1 MQSKQSK
8 PVSLVKTFLIPPH
21 DRGPFATGLH
31 SGVRL
36 DLRTCFLASAVQ
48 VESLFQHKFPGAFP
62 FVTVTHS
69 ASEGA
74 PRPWVR
80 PGLGAFS
87 GFRCPHTPAS
97 RPQSTDP
104 GL

>member
-1 MQSKQSK
+1 MLAIQEQQWEQLGAYGAQMC
-8 PVSLVKTFLIPPH
+8 PVT
-21 DRGPFATGLH
+21 R
-31 SGVRL
+31 
-36 DLRTCFLASAVQ
+36 
-48 VESLFQHKFPGAFP
+48 
-62 FVTVTHS
+62 S

-80 PGLGAFS
+80 PGFGVFS
-87 GFRCPHTPAS
+87 GFSCPHTPAS